1 MSTVEE
7 RTKILEMLA
16 QGTITADEAV
26 RLLEKAP
33 DAAATPEPAP
43 AAETVFEKPK
53 VTRNG
58 QQPRW
63 LHIRVSDLS
72 SGKDRVKVKLPF
84 RLMRWGLKMGSKFT
98 DELDGLDVEELINA
112 MHDGDDGMLV
122 DVQDEADGEHVQIF
136 VE

>member
-1 MSTVEE
+1 MSTAEE

-26 RLLEKAP
+26 RLLEKSP
-33 DAAATPEPAP
+33 DAAAAPDPIPAT
-43 AAETVFEKPK
+43 ETVSEKPK
-53 VTRNG
+53 LRNG

-63 LHIRVSDLS
+63 LHIRVSDLN

-98 DELDGLDVEELINA
+98 DELDGLDVDELIHA